1 MNRRTPFLLL
11 SLFLLFTTGHAW
23 AQFAQRGG
31 LAGTVFDSAGAVVP
45 KAQVTLLDVAQKQTR
60 QLTADGAGHFEFDNL
75 TAGQYQLTATLA
87 GFKTETT
94 EAISVNI
101 GAITTYDF

>member
-1 MNRRTPFLLL
+1 MPMNRRTPFLLL
-11 SLFLLFTTGHAW
+11 SLLLLFTTGHAF

-31 LAGTVFDSAGAVVP
+31 LAGTVFDYARAGVP
-45 KAQVTLLDVAQKQTR
+45 GAQVTLLDVSQKQTR

-75 TAGQYQLTATLA
+75 TAGLYQLTATHP

-101 GAITTYDF
+101 GAV